1 MNVSSIS
8 RFQDHKRHAILS
20 WATGMRTGPSRPGA
34 FLRLFPLTAGRNVMI
49 DNKQSDF
56 DRDKT
61 GEGQDI
67 EEAVPG
73 WIKYPH
79 LPWQQ

>member
-1 MNVSSIS
+1 
-8 RFQDHKRHAILS
+8 
-20 WATGMRTGPSRPGA
+20 
-34 FLRLFPLTAGRNVMI
+34 MI

-79 LPWQQ
+79 LSSEDEDQPFFVACEGLNMVFYKRTGPGF

>member
-1 MNVSSIS
+1 M
-8 RFQDHKRHAILS
+8 
-20 WATGMRTGPSRPGA
+20 ATEKTVRLCKKNLWFSDLTGRPDVGSNLKRTGSN
-34 FLRLFPLTAGRNVMI
+34 FLLISGRNVMI

>member
-1 MNVSSIS
+1 M
-8 RFQDHKRHAILS
+8 
-20 WATGMRTGPSRPGA
+20 ATEKTVRLCKKNLWFSDLTGRPDVRSNLKRTGSN
-34 FLRLFPLTAGRNVMI
+34 FLLISGRNVMI

>member
-8 RFQDHKRHAILS
+8 RFQDNKRHAILS
-20 WATGMRTGPSRPGA
+20 WATGMRTGSSRPGA
-34 FLRLFPLTAGRNVMI
+34 FLRLFLLISGRNVMI

-73 WIKYPH
+73 WIEYPH

>member
-1 MNVSSIS
+1 M
-8 RFQDHKRHAILS
+8 
-20 WATGMRTGPSRPGA
+20 ATEKTVRPCKKNPWFSDLTGRPDVGSNLKRTGSN
-34 FLRLFPLTAGRNVMI
+34 FLLISGRNVMI

>member
-1 MNVSSIS
+1 MGSNL
-8 RFQDHKRHAILS
+8 K
-20 WATGMRTGPSRPGA
+20 RTGSN
-34 FLRLFPLTAGRNVMI
+34 FLLISGRNVMI

>member
-1 MNVSSIS
+1 M
-8 RFQDHKRHAILS
+8 
-20 WATGMRTGPSRPGA
+20 ATEKTVRPCKKNLWFSGPDVGSNLKRTGSN
-34 FLRLFPLTAGRNVMI
+34 FLLISGRNVMI

>member
-1 MNVSSIS
+1 
-8 RFQDHKRHAILS
+8 
-20 WATGMRTGPSRPGA
+20 
-34 FLRLFPLTAGRNVMI
+34 MI

-56 DRDKT
+56 DRGKT

-67 EEAVPG
+67 EEDVPG

-79 LPWQQ
+79 LPSADEVQPFFWYDGHVPKLGWKSQGA